1 MATTSNRLTDLYR
14 EALESV
20 TATPE
25 NWLCFLQSAGR
36 NYRYP
41 FQDQLLI
48 HHQRPDAIA
57 VLEFSQWERRFH
69 RGIRRGS
76 TGIAVFGRS
85 NGRTQVRYL
94 FDIQDTNERAN
105 SVPVP
110 LWNVESG
117 DHGPLLHMLEQKF
130 SATEPV
136 LPIAVMTTAKQYTS
150 AVVSLRW
157 EEVQKAQVPVTQEA
171 LDRLVENSVAYLL
184 LCRMGLEDY
193 AIFYPQDFDA
203 LEQFRTP
210 QNIHLL
216 GDVVNMASRD
226 ILTEVAATVRAEHLG
241 QPTFFAEEPKNVYDE
256 PTKEQNTHEGGQ
268 NHDDDL
274 SYRERLEPSE
284 PDTAPGD
291 TRNREVRPDAGT
303 VPDRAP
309 AQPVPDP
316 ADQRDT
322 EPAPAGGAAAGRGNA
337 GAGHEENA
345 PAGASEAGEPHGVD
359 RPDEQSEA
367 QHRGDDLPDADY
379 QLNIFGDTQEPE
391 QSGSFV
397 LPQAEID
404 QILRLGSVTAGSR
417 GRIFSFYQGQPST
430 ADAVTFLK
438 KEYGYSGHSY
448 SFLDGSGGFVSYAP
462 STGLSIE
469 SYERHTKAKL
479 SWKSMEQRIRLMMR
493 EGTYLTPEEQMQY
506 VSDHLEDSE
515 ETPEKPSRI
524 DEMLQQAE
532 LAAELSQE
540 TRQNLFA
547 FEAGNPE
554 PVNLP
559 HETVHATN
567 FRITDDNL
575 GCGSIRQKFANN
587 LSAIRLLKSLE
598 AEGRNAT
605 REEQE
610 ILSRYVGWG
619 GMPQAFDSENT
630 SWSSEYTQLKELLED
645 EEYKAARESV
655 LNAHYTSPT
664 VIRGIYEAIGRMGFT
679 TGNILEPAC
688 GVGNFFGMLPDHM
701 SGSRLYGVE
710 MDSISGRIA
719 KQLYPNADITVA
731 GFETTDRRNFYD
743 LAIGNVPFGN
753 YLVDDKSYNSL
764 GFRIHNY
771 FFGATRS

>member
-25 NWLCFLQSAGR
+25 NWLRFLQSAGR

-48 HHQRPDAIA
+48 YHQRPDAIA

-94 FDIQDTNERAN
+94 FDIQDTNEHAN
-105 SVPVP
+105 SIPVP

-136 LPIAVMTTAKQYTS
+136 LPIAVMTAAKQYSS

-157 EEVQKAQVPVTQEA
+157 EELQKAQVPVSQDA
-171 LDRLVENSVAYLL
+171 LERLVENSVAYLL

-193 AIFYPQDFDA
+193 TIFYPQDFDA
-203 LEQFRTP
+203 LEQFRTT

-241 QPTFFAEEPKNVYDE
+241 QLTFFAEEQKTMYDE

-274 SYRERLEPSE
+274 SHRERLEPSE
-284 PDTAPGD
+284 PDTAPGAA
-291 TRNREVRPDAGT
+291 RNREVRPDAGA

-316 ADQRDT
+316 ADQRNT
-322 EPAPAGGAAAGRGNA
+322 EPAPDGGATAGGGNA

-345 PAGASEAGEPHGVD
+345 PAGADEAGEPHGVD
-359 RPDEQSEA
+359 RPDEQPKA
-367 QHRGDDLPDADY
+367 QHRGDDLSDADY

-397 LPQAEID
+397 
-404 QILRLGSVTAGSR
+404 R
-417 GRIFSFYQGQPST
+417 
-430 ADAVTFLK
+430 
-438 KEYGYSGHSY
+438 KE
-448 SFLDGSGGFVSYAP
+448 
-462 STGLSIE
+462 
-469 SYERHTKAKL
+469 
-479 SWKSMEQRIRLMMR
+479 
-493 EGTYLTPEEQMQY
+493 
-506 VSDHLEDSE
+506 
-515 ETPEKPSRI
+515 PSRI

-532 LAAELSQE
+532 LAAELSPE
-540 TRQNLFA
+540 TGQNLFA
-547 FEAGNPE
+547 FESGNPE
-554 PVNLP
+554 PINSQKEITAAEPPVISSIP
-559 HETVHATN
+559 ASN
-567 FRITDDNL
+567 FHITDDNL
-575 GCGSIRQKFANN
+575 WRQKDEMRPRRN
-587 LSAIRLLKSLE
+587 RKSC
-598 AEGRNAT
+598 
-605 REEQE
+605 
-610 ILSRYVGWG
+610 
-619 GMPQAFDSENT
+619 
-630 SWSSEYTQLKELLED
+630 
-645 EEYKAARESV
+645 
-655 LNAHYTSPT
+655 
-664 VIRGIYEAIGRMGFT
+664 
-679 TGNILEPAC
+679 PA
-688 GVGNFFGMLPDHM
+688 MWA
-701 SGSRLYGVE
+701 GVE
-710 MDSISGRIA
+710 CPKPLIPKTPLG
-719 KQLYPNADITVA
+719 TV
-731 GFETTDRRNFYD
+731 NM
-743 LAIGNVPFGN
+743 P
-753 YLVDDKSYNSL
+753 S
-764 GFRIHNY
+764 
-771 FFGATRS
+771 

>member
-14 EALESV
+14 EALDSV

-25 NWLCFLQSAGR
+25 NWLRFLQSAGR

-85 NGRTQVRYL
+85 NGRTHVRYL

-105 SVPVP
+105 SIPVP

-157 EEVQKAQVPVTQEA
+157 EELQQAQVPVTQEA
-171 LDRLVENSVAYLL
+171 LERLVENSVAYLL

-203 LEQFRTP
+203 LEQFRSP

-241 QPTFFAEEPKNVYDE
+241 QPTFFAEEPKTVYDE
-256 PTKEQNTHEGGQ
+256 PTKEQNTHKGGQ

-274 SYRERLEPSE
+274 SHRERLEPSE
-284 PDTAPGD
+284 PDAAPGD
-291 TRNREVRPDAGT
+291 TRNREVRPDAGA

-316 ADQRDT
+316 ADQRNL
-322 EPAPAGGAAAGRGNA
+322 EPTPDGGAASGRGNA

-404 QILRLGSVTAGSR
+404 QILRYGSITAGSR
-417 GRIFSFYQGQPST
+417 SRIFSFYQNQPSA
-430 ADAVTFLK
+430 ADAAKFLK
-438 KEYGYSGHSY
+438 DEYGYSGHSY
-448 SFLDGSGGFVSYAP
+448 SFLDGSRGFVSYAP
-462 STGLSIE
+462 SIGLSIE
-469 SYERHTKAKL
+469 HSESHTKTKV
-479 SWKSMEQRIRLMMR
+479 SWKSMEQRLRLMIR

-506 VSDHLEDSE
+506 VSNHLEDSE

-567 FRITDDNL
+567 FHITDDNL

-605 REEQE
+605 PEEQE

-619 GMPQAFDSENT
+619 GMPQAFDPENT
-630 SWSSEYTQLKELLED
+630 SWNSEYAQLKELLED

-664 VIRGIYEAIGRMGFT
+664 VIRSVYEAIGRMGFT
-679 TGNILEPAC
+679 SGNILEPAC
-688 GVGNFFGMLPDHM
+688 GVGNFFGMLPEHM
-701 SGSRLYGVE
+701 SASRLYGVE
-710 MDSISGRIA
+710 LDSISGRIA
-719 KQLYPNADITVA
+719 KQLYPNANITVA

>member
-1 MATTSNRLTDLYR
+1 MATTSNRLTDLYQ

-25 NWLCFLQSAGR
+25 NWLRFLQSAGR

-94 FDIQDTNERAN
+94 FDIQDTNERTN
-105 SVPVP
+105 SIPVP

-157 EEVQKAQVPVTQEA
+157 EEVQKAQVPVTQDA
-171 LDRLVENSVAYLL
+171 LERLVENSVAYLL
-184 LCRMGLEDY
+184 LCRMGLADY

-256 PTKEQNTHEGGQ
+256 ATKEQNTHEGGQ
-268 NHDDDL
+268 DHDDEL
-274 SYRERLEPSE
+274 SHQERLEPSE
-284 PDTAPGD
+284 PDAAPGD
-291 TRNREVRPDAGT
+291 TRNREIRPDAGAL
-303 VPDRAP
+303 PDRAP

-322 EPAPAGGAAAGRGNA
+322 EPASDGGTETSGGNA

-345 PAGASEAGEPHGVD
+345 SAGAAEAGEPHGVD
-359 RPDEQSEA
+359 RPDEQPEA

-404 QILRLGSVTAGSR
+404 QILRYGSITAGSR
-417 GRIFSFYQGQPST
+417 GRIFSFYQGQPGA
-430 ADAVTFLK
+430 ADAARFLK
-438 KEYGYSGHSY
+438 EEYGYSGHSY
-448 SFLDGSGGFVSYAP
+448 SFLDGSRGFVSYAP
-462 STGLSIE
+462 SIGLSIE
-469 SYERHTKAKL
+469 HSESHTKTKV
-479 SWKSMEQRIRLMMR
+479 SWKSMEQRLRLMIR

-515 ETPEKPSRI
+515 GSEETPEEPSRI
-524 DEMLQQAE
+524 A
-532 LAAELSQE
+532 
-540 TRQNLFA
+540 
-547 FEAGNPE
+547 
-554 PVNLP
+554 LP
-559 HETVHATN
+559 
-567 FRITDDNL
+567 L
-575 GCGSIRQKFANN
+575 
-587 LSAIRLLKSLE
+587 
-598 AEGRNAT
+598 
-605 REEQE
+605 
-610 ILSRYVGWG
+610 
-619 GMPQAFDSENT
+619 
-630 SWSSEYTQLKELLED
+630 
-645 EEYKAARESV
+645 
-655 LNAHYTSPT
+655 
-664 VIRGIYEAIGRMGFT
+664 
-679 TGNILEPAC
+679 
-688 GVGNFFGMLPDHM
+688 
-701 SGSRLYGVE
+701 
-710 MDSISGRIA
+710 
-719 KQLYPNADITVA
+719 
-731 GFETTDRRNFYD
+731 
-743 LAIGNVPFGN
+743 
-753 YLVDDKSYNSL
+753 
-764 GFRIHNY
+764 
-771 FFGATRS
+771 